1 MSNRVVAKLFKHGG
15 SQALRLPKEFRF
27 KGDTV
32 LLTKQGDKVVIEPE
46 EFDFQSWFE
55 RLDEFRDD
63 SFMSEGR
70 PSQGESE
77 KRDSFD

>member
-1 MSNRVVAKLFKHGG
+1 MAAV
-15 SQALRLPKEFRF
+15 RLCAY
-27 KGDTV
+27 
-32 LLTKQGDKVVIEPE
+32 KVVIEPE

-70 PSQGESE
+70 PSQGEPE